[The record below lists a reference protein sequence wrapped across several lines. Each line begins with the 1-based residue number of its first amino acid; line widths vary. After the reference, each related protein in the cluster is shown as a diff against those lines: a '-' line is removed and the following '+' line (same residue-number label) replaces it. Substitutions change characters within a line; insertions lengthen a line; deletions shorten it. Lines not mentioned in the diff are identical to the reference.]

1 MVVYCQRIRLKNSL
15 PLELRN
21 CAMNIRIQ
29 YIIFEYKK
37 LEEDHRK
44 PEEVGICGRTPVD
57 LLYPIFDNRSLVLG
71 EQHYLQSTYRKLG
84 LDHGPS
90 LREEKHHE
98 KGAGEKRLPTWGK
111 QGRWPCLPQK
121 QGAQEPPDNTQRAQY
136 ALENF

>member
-1 MVVYCQRIRLKNSL
+1 MSL
-15 PLELRN
+15 PCHDVLT
-21 CAMNIRIQ
+21 
-29 YIIFEYKK
+29 
-37 LEEDHRK
+37 HV
-44 PEEVGICGRTPVD
+44 EEVF
-57 LLYPIFDNRSLVLG
+57 PIFDNRSLVLG
-71 EQHYLQSTYRKLG
+71 EQDYLQSTYRKLG